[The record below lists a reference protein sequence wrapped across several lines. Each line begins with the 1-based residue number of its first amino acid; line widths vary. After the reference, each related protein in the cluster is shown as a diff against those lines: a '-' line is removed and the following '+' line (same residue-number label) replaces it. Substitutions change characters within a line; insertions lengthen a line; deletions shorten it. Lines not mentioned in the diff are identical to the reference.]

1 MSPLATSNPNV
12 GWLDEELRK
21 EKVIV
26 SELRDVVDKQ
36 QVTIVDQ
43 TQRIMALEDRLAKL
57 QAQLLRIPEV
67 EEALRHTRDEVSVK
81 LTEARQE
88 QQKRES
94 EFLRNRQGEREQDMR
109 AIQGIQGELARF
121 EVLEQG
127 MVVRQAED
135 RRLNESILRVQQET
149 ESIVKRL
156 SQHEEVARQLSGR
169 IDQVSTKSAPVEGLI
184 ADLQKTVQE
193 QTARVLRS
201 ETALARLEAQQTDLS
216 NLRQELTRKQ
226 DDLMESQRRSERERS
241 QTMTEWGRKLEG
253 LDQQLEG
260 WADQLRYFADQHE
273 RNRRVLRDVQEM
285 AQQVSQQQDQLK
297 QVQRI
302 AEEQLRREFREWRAE
317 NDRRW
322 AQEIDRRDKAAEVVT
337 ARDDALERRIEE
349 VANARE
355 DDLVAVAK
363 IETRVAEHYEVASA
377 AMENLR
383 RVQLHAL
390 RRQAKAF
397 QDLLGELRGLLGEEG
412 K

>member
-1 MSPLATSNPNV
+1 MSPLATTNPNV

-21 EKVIV
+21 EKAIV
-26 SELRDVVDKQ
+26 AELRDAVDKQ

-67 EEALRHTRDEVSVK
+67 EEALRHTRDDMSVQ

-88 QQKRES
+88 QQKREND
-94 EFLRNRQGEREQDMR
+94 FLRNRQAEREQDVR
-109 AIQGIQGELARF
+109 AIQNVQAEMARF
-121 EVLEQG
+121 DTLEQG

-135 RRLNESILRVQQET
+135 RRLNEVILRVQQDG
-149 ESIVKRL
+149 ESVVKRL
-156 SQHEEVARQLSGR
+156 AQHEEVARQLAGR
-169 IDQVSTKSAPVEGLI
+169 IDQVTTKAAPVEGLI
-184 ADLQKTVQE
+184 ADLQKATQE
-193 QTARVLRS
+193 QLARVLRI
-201 ETALARLEAQQTDLS
+201 ETTISRLEVQQTDLS

-226 DDLMESQRRSERERS
+226 DELTESQRRAERERS
-241 QTMTEWGRKLEG
+241 QTMTEWARKLEG
-253 LDQQLEG
+253 LDQTLDG

-285 AQQVSQQQDQLK
+285 AQQVGQQQDQLK

-322 AQEIDRRDKAAEVVT
+322 AQDTDRREKAAEAVT
-337 ARDDALERRIEE
+337 AREDTLEHRIEE
-349 VANARE
+349 LGNQRE
-355 DDLVAVAK
+355 DDLATVAK
-363 IETRVAEHYEVASA
+363 IEVRVAEHYETANA